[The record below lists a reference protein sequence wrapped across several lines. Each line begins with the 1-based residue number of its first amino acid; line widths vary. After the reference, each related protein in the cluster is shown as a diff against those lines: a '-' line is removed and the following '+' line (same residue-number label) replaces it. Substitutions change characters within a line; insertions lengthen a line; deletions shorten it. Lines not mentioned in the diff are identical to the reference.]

1 MPDKARVLTDKKLK
15 ALEKRISKA
24 YKEALKDIT
33 EEWERY
39 MERGKKRLS
48 RLRLAFLNASDA
60 DKAKAKKAYTDALR
74 NYTLRN
80 AQYDTMVD
88 MVTTRLAEVN
98 KTALSYANDSLPEI
112 YTLNY
117 NQLSADAKKLGIDY
131 TLINEDVL
139 KKRFLEDNIKT
150 PYMYLEKYLDIP
162 KDKRWNTRQLNSSVL
177 QGIIQGES
185 MDEIANRILPIVDN
199 NKNASI
205 RNARTMVTG
214 AENVGRLDSYKRL
227 EAQGAV
233 LKKVWIAT
241 ADSRTR
247 DAHLALD
254 GQEVDI
260 NEDFVDGNGDTLRY
274 PGDPHAEPR
283 TVYNCRCSMGAHV
296 IGIRMSDGSIRYISG
311 DSGSDF
317 HRGQIAKEKAS
328 RR

>member
-24 YKEALKDIT
+24 YEEALKDIT

-48 RLRLAFLNASDA
+48 RLRLAFLNASDE
-60 DKAKAKKAYTDALR
+60 DKAEAKKAYTDALR

-80 AQYDTMVD
+80 AQYDNMVD
-88 MVTTRLAEVN
+88 VITTRLAEVN
-98 KTALSYANDSLPEI
+98 RIALAYANESLPEI

-117 NQLSADAKKLGIDY
+117 NQLSAEATKLGIDY
-131 TLINEDVL
+131 GLEDVL
-139 KKRFLEDNIKT
+139 KKRFLEDDIKT
-150 PYMYLEKYLDIP
+150 PYMYLKKYLDIP

-185 MDEIANRILPIVDN
+185 MDEIAKRILPIVDN
-199 NKNASI
+199 NRKAAI

-214 AENVGRLDSYKRL
+214 AENVGRLDGYKRL
-227 EAQGAV
+227 ESQGAV

-260 NEDFVDGNGDTLRY
+260 DEDFVDGNGDTLRY
-274 PGDPHAEPR
+274 PGDPQAHPR
-283 TVYNCRCSMGAHV
+283 TVYNCRCSMGTHI
-296 IGIRMSDGSIRYISG
+296 IGIRMSNGRIRYISG